1 MREKSYEKPSL
12 TNRQLEI
19 FKSFHQMDYILY
31 DLSLKKFERQL
42 AAFGHKRM
50 EAEVKKLKLY
60 AEGCEMNPEN
70 CLKSKFTTVRNSPK
84 YDQIMQLTKVT
95 GEKIGKRISKD
106 YGEFNVCP
114 KLMNCQFFSR
124 KAYEEI
130 WWGL

>member
-31 DLSLKKFERQL
+31 DLSLEKFERQL

-60 AEGCEMNPEN
+60 AEGCEKNPKN
-70 CLKSKFTTVRNSPK
+70 CLRSKFTTVRNSPK
-84 YDQIMQLTKVT
+84 HDQIMKLTEVT
-95 GEKIGKRISKD
+95 GEKIEKRISKD
-106 YGEFNVCP
+106 YGEFNVC
-114 KLMNCQFFSR
+114 LDLVNCDFFQSQSV
-124 KAYEEI
+124 
-130 WWGL
+130 